1 MVYLCF
7 VIMNIAILIYLVT
20 LALYPILFFK
30 KKYPHADKTLVTFFL
45 EGMITIMVLS
55 WLLIIMNGGFNINFY
70 INIEFGWILFIIVP
84 ILILVLL
91 IDYYL
96 RKRIKFYV
104 NLFGKVARFLLPTI
118 SVDLFAMNISI
129 YYFSIYYF
137 IYLLA

>member
-30 KKYPHADKTLVTFFL
+30 KKYPQADKTLVILFL
-45 EGMITIMVLS
+45 VGMFTIMILS

-70 INIEFGWILFIIVP
+70 INIEFGWLLFIVVP
-84 ILILVLL
+84 ILLLILL
-91 IDYYL
+91 IDYFL
-96 RKRIKFYV
+96 RKKIKFYA
-104 NLFGKVARFLLPTI
+104 NMFGRVARFLLPTI
-118 SVDLFAMNISI
+118 SVGLFVMNITI